1 MRVFAAHLEAR
12 GLRSPQYYQDK
23 SQCLSLHENC
33 PAHEMAYEKALS
45 LQRGYIEPEELI
57 DRLRKLKPSDN
68 FILRKPRYAPW
79 PWDKSPI
86 RGTPYLELP
95 PTSDWFFL
103 QTSDIGRMKPQI
115 GEEDSRLY
123 RQEAQGHWDKV
134 RNVKLTPFPDLH
146 LLKDM
151 GRSPS
156 GTLFPRYLAK
166 GLRKLR
172 GTADHW
178 GVQYYIEEYDKVK
191 VKRAELIHQWKDEH
205 PHSIL
210 ADDPISIYRTWP
222 TELMDQLD
230 AADQEGIQRAWALYM
245 ADLAETEK
253 RMQLLLT
260 FWRDCGLITGQR
272 TPPSPQWP
280 DPMSKLRGLEWPQYV
295 ADRLLALSA
304 GYHEHESWAKFK
316 TNQYIEITR
325 WKEAILN
332 ASSEPSA
339 SDTPFPQSLMDEL
352 AVVWQEDRKFPPDE
366 IEDDMITKIA
376 QWRESKRSNFGPEPL
391 QGPSLNGSPERM
403 TEKTQGPNST
413 RASFRS
419 KDTPSKRPRL
429 PCSDLKKDTQPTAQ
443 RSIWAGRLRPRQNA
457 PKSTRIPMDMPQGT
471 VKRGAK
477 GLTRGTQPPATKGFI
492 DKPRGLDRVSKAA
505 GPQKVPDSN
514 STNMIPVGSQPRRRS
529 QRLKHQAYL
538 FSTSQ
543 PQGVQKSRRSRRTTH
558 NTEWQSD
565 DRQSRKLL
573 HLLTLPEFN

>member
-1 MRVFAAHLEAR
+1 MTAYIHDGETAIPSSSYRPAGELLVQRQDLATCTAESFSAARHEEEADNEETTSETKQAIFMRVFAAHLEAR

-45 LQRGYIEPEELI
+45 LQRGYIEPEELT

-103 QTSDIGRMKPQI
+103 QASDIGMMKPQI

-123 RQEAQGHWDKV
+123 RQEAQDHWDKV
-134 RNVKLTPFPDLH
+134 RNVELTPFPDLH

-156 GTLFPRYLAK
+156 GTLFPRYLVK

-172 GTADHW
+172 GTADNR

-205 PHSIL
+205 PDSIL

-245 ADLAETEK
+245 ADLSETEK

-280 DPMSKLRGLEWPQYV
+280 DPMWKLRGLEWPQYV
-295 ADRLLALSA
+295 ADRLLALSDE
-304 GYHEHESWAKFK
+304 YNQHESWPKFK
-316 TNQYIEITR
+316 T
-325 WKEAILN
+325 
-332 ASSEPSA
+332 
-339 SDTPFPQSLMDEL
+339 D
-352 AVVWQEDRKFPPDE
+352 
-366 IEDDMITKIA
+366 
-376 QWRESKRSNFGPEPL
+376 
-391 QGPSLNGSPERM
+391 
-403 TEKTQGPNST
+403 
-413 RASFRS
+413 
-419 KDTPSKRPRL
+419 
-429 PCSDLKKDTQPTAQ
+429 
-443 RSIWAGRLRPRQNA
+443 
-457 PKSTRIPMDMPQGT
+457 
-471 VKRGAK
+471 
-477 GLTRGTQPPATKGFI
+477 
-492 DKPRGLDRVSKAA
+492 
-505 GPQKVPDSN
+505 
-514 STNMIPVGSQPRRRS
+514 
-529 QRLKHQAYL
+529 
-538 FSTSQ
+538 
-543 PQGVQKSRRSRRTTH
+543 
-558 NTEWQSD
+558 
-565 DRQSRKLL
+565 
-573 HLLTLPEFN
+573 